1 MKPKKEVIIEIM
13 DDDDEDEKAEESLVP
28 PLPSFNAKDDPE
40 FNVAM
45 EVAIDV
51 KPKVNK
57 RPQRCKSCLLACH

>member
-1 MKPKKEVIIEIM
+1 MKPKKEMIIEIM
-13 DDDDEDEKAEESLVP
+13 DDDDDEEKAEESLAP

-45 EVAIDV
+45 DVVTDV

-57 RPQRCKSCLLACH
+57 RPQRYKSCLLASH